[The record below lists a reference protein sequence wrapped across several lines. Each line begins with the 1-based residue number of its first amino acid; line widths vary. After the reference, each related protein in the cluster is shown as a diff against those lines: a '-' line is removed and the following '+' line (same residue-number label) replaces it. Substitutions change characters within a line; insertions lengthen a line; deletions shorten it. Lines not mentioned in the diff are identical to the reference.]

1 MLRNRLNLS
10 YYSIVIF
17 LGTCASLAWIY
28 LVPTEPFSD
37 FAYYRSVAQEIVCGH
52 PWGTTYTTIGYSI
65 FLAGVY
71 SIFSDTLFIAKFMNV
86 IFYTISNFL
95 FLGILQKSDMPE
107 KIKKLTFGLFV
118 FFPANIFYNS
128 ILANETMFTCLLLA
142 CIRLYLSEV
151 TLKYFW
157 IGLLTGLNVLI
168 KQQFILF
175 PLVVFIV
182 EQLYQSSFIK
192 NVRNT
197 VVMIIMMCLVM
208 SPMIYYNSKMTGQ
221 FTGIANNGG
230 IVLYIN
236 NNSQNED
243 GRWMMSEE
251 VENSVVLQEE
261 YITANR
267 TQRNAMLRTAATKW
281 IVDHPREFVILG
293 LLRVKNTFVVG
304 DDICYTLIGITDD
317 ETIADVLT
325 VANGVVKSI
334 FFIPA
339 IIITI
344 LHGARI
350 LSAIRQ
356 KTAWQ
361 VSRVDLILAAVFY
374 MFVMVYFISEGQ
386 GRYSYPV
393 TCCMIYFAC
402 QAAHLLGDKRN
413 SIPVPLFQRRKL

>member
-10 YYSIVIF
+10 YYSLVIF
-17 LGTCASLAWIY
+17 LGSCTSLAWIY
-28 LVPTEPFSD
+28 VVPTEPFSD
-37 FAYYRSVAQEIVCGH
+37 FAYYRSIAQEIVCGH

-71 SIFSDTLFIAKFMNV
+71 SIFSDTLLIAKVMNI

-95 FLGILQKSDMPE
+95 FLGILQNSTMPE
-107 KIKKLTFGLFV
+107 KIRKLAFGMFV

-128 ILANETMFTCLLLA
+128 ILANETMFTCVLLA

-151 TLKYFW
+151 RLKYFW

-175 PLVVFIV
+175 PVVIFIV

-192 NVRNT
+192 NIRNT
-197 VVMIIMMCLVM
+197 VVMLVIMCLVI
-208 SPMIYYNSKMTGQ
+208 SPMIYYNSKMMGQ
-221 FTGIANNGG
+221 FTSVANNGG

-236 NNSQNED
+236 NNSQNTD
-243 GRWMMSEE
+243 GRWMMAEE
-251 VENSVVLQEE
+251 VENSVVLQDE

-281 IVDHPREFVILG
+281 IIDHPREFVILG
-293 LLRVKNTFVVG
+293 LLRVKNTFLVG

-317 ETIADVLT
+317 EGIADVLT

-334 FFIPA
+334 FFIPG
-339 IIITI
+339 IIMATI
-344 LHGARI
+344 HGARL
-350 LSAIRQ
+350 LSAVRHR
-356 KTAWQ
+356 KNWSA
-361 VSRVDLILAAVFY
+361 SRVDLILTAVFY
-374 MFVMVYFISEGQ
+374 MFVLIYFISEGQ

-393 TCCMIYFAC
+393 TCCMIYLAC
-402 QAAHLLGDKRN
+402 QAVHLLGCEGN